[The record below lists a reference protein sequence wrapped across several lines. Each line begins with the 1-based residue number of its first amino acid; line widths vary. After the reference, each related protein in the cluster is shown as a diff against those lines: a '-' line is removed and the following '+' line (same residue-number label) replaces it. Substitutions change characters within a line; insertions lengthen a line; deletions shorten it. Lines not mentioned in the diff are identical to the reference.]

1 MLTVSLGS
9 ITECVFWGCSDSSL
23 HRNLAPNVSCGLGT
37 DCYRDISID
46 CCADTWLLM
55 SFVSVG
61 KVRFMSYVISRSRV
75 HHNSTAYAVAGA
87 WRCGGLLCTS
97 IQWEKE

>member
-1 MLTVSLGS
+1 M
-9 ITECVFWGCSDSSL
+9 GCSDSSL

-37 DCYRDISID
+37 ECYRDISID

-61 KVRFMSYVISRSRV
+61 KVRFMSYVLKSPRAPQFRSL
-75 HHNSTAYAVAGA
+75 
-87 WRCGGLLCTS
+87 CGGRSVEMCAAAYGVGGWFRVT
-97 IQWEKE
+97 WK